1 MMQLLVLLAAALS
14 PQQAACALESV
25 EEKDGAYE
33 ASFACPWPKGTA
45 LRLEITR
52 RTTHMSWAP
61 RIEKDAAGRDVE
73 NVSLA
78 IQKRQRAVHRDALK
92 TDRNDGFTYT
102 WKPKVAGVYHIQVV
116 YDPGAQSAPNP
127 RFPRENKTVHR
138 LVALAPGQPHAII
151 VDDGR
156 DALQFSKEFFR
167 TLRAAIQKSNTDF
180 ELEAAMRPLIDEVL
194 KRGEFTQHP
203 GTYSVMEHLSPYVM
217 SEPKDPK
224 KTGPN
229 DPRVMTPNKIDIK
242 TANLPLAIVRESM
255 VLAILMM
262 EDAVQEAAL
271 LAPLPATT
279 YTGTRRDSAERLAR
293 ELPETIRGLQ
303 KLEPAGRL
311 GYAFRVTKFD
321 QLMTDSYMAV
331 ASMLEKRTVDES
343 LVKDLLARLGDA
355 AKTIGHPF
363 ESIKE

>member
-1 MMQLLVLLAAALS
+1 MTPLLILLAAALS
-14 PQQAACALESV
+14 PPQEACALESV
-25 EEKDGAYE
+25 EEKDGVYE
-33 ASFACPWPKGTA
+33 SAFACPWPKGTA

-61 RIEKDAAGRDVE
+61 KIEKDATGRDVE
-73 NVSLA
+73 RVSLA
-78 IQKRQRAVHRDALK
+78 IQKRQRTVHRDTLK
-92 TDRNDGFTYT
+92 TDRNGGFTYS
-102 WKPKVAGVYHIQVV
+102 WKPKIPGVYHIQVV
-116 YDPGAQSAPNP
+116 YDPGSQSAPNP

-138 LVALAPGQPHAII
+138 LLALAPGQANGIV
-151 VDDGR
+151 VDDAR
-156 DALQFSKEFFR
+156 DALQYSKEFFR

-180 ELEAAMRPLIDEVL
+180 ELEAHMRPLIDEVL

-203 GTYSVMEHLSPYVM
+203 GTYSLMEHLSPYVM

-271 LAPLPATT
+271 LAPLPEST
-279 YTGTRRDSAERLAR
+279 YPGIRRTAVERLAL
-293 ELPETIRGLQ
+293 ELPETVKGLQ

-311 GYAFRVTKFD
+311 GYAFRATKFE
-321 QLMTDSYMAV
+321 QLLTESSAAV
-331 ASMLEKRTVDES
+331 GGMLQKRSVDEP
-343 LVKDLLARLGDA
+343 LVKDLLDRLNDA
-355 AKTIGHPF
+355 AKILGHPF